1 MYASVLGFFVG
12 IVSLQFFSALPS
24 VYWLLTPLIPIAVS
38 WYFLPSY
45 LHMLHRFFL
54 MLCLGCAW
62 ATLYAQHI
70 LSWTLPED
78 LESRTVQ
85 ITGTVSSLPEVTK
98 ERTRFEFN
106 LDTLNSVP
114 EKNPKLL
121 LSWYQGAQPIHV
133 GEKWQLNVRLKRPH
147 GLANPG
153 GFDFEK
159 WLFQKKIRATGYV
172 ANQPDNTRLNEASC
186 LYSVDIFREKLA
198 QKMEQALKGE
208 ETTGM
213 IVALVMGLQKG
224 ITSPQWNVMRST
236 GTSHLMAISGMHVG
250 FVAGFMYG
258 IVNFVW
264 RRFPKLLLMLP
275 AMQAA
280 ALGGFFAAM
289 IYAAMAGFSLPTQR
303 AVIMLFVFLLGLFL
317 RSVLGIWRA
326 FTLALFIV
334 LLWDP
339 LSIFSVSFWLSFG
352 AVFAIL
358 FGMSGRLQPKGLWWK
373 YGRVQW
379 VVTLALMPLC
389 LLVFQQSSLISFF
402 ANLFAIPLVGF
413 LVLPFSLLG
422 TLFLFIYEPLATWL
436 LFFAAKSID
445 FIWWILGW
453 LGKMKF
459 SVWEQSIPTVKI
471 LFFSM
476 IGILLIMAP
485 KGVPSR
491 FLGLFC
497 FLPLFFYHTPPIKLG
512 EVSLTLLDVGQG
524 LSTFVQTQHHTLIF
538 DTGPTM
544 GADDAGGR
552 VILPFLNMMKISTI
566 DKMIISHGDDDHIG
580 GAHSV
585 LNHLSVKEILT
596 SVPEKLSY
604 KNTDAYQ
611 APLKAIGIC
620 ERGMHWEW
628 DGVMFNILYPSKD
641 RLGQGNDS
649 SCVLRIQTGEHAILL
664 TGDIEKGAEKYL
676 TENARHLLK
685 SDVIIAPHH
694 GSKTSSTLAFVQA
707 VQPTYVLYPT
717 GYKNKYRFPNAGV
730 FERYRGL
737 GAHSFDTAKEGA
749 IHLIMG
755 NAGVSQIMGYR
766 GQERKFW
773 H

>member
-1 MYASVLGFFVG
+1 MYISVIGFFLGVMSLYFFSVLPPF
-12 IVSLQFFSALPS
+12 
-24 VYWLLTPLIPIAVS
+24 YWLLMPIIPLTML
-38 WYFLPSY
+38 WCFLYS
-45 LHMLHRFFL
+45 RFHALFKFSC

-62 ATLYAQHI
+62 AI
-70 LSWTLPED
+70 LSAENILNWSLPEE
-78 LESRTVQ
+78 LEGKTIP

-98 ERTRFEFN
+98 DRTRFEFT
-106 LDTLNSVP
+106 LDTLNGRL
-114 EKNPKLL
+114 EKKPKLL
-121 LSWYQGAQPIHV
+121 LSWYLGARPIHV

-153 GFDFEK
+153 GFDYEK
-159 WLFQKKIRATGYV
+159 WLFQKKIRATGYI
-172 ANQPDNTRLNEASC
+172 ANQPGNSRIHAAHWS
-186 LYSVDIFREKLA
+186 YSIDTFRENLA
-198 QKMEQALKGE
+198 QKMEKNLKGE

-224 ITSPQWNVMRST
+224 IATSQWNVMRST

-250 FVAGFMYG
+250 FVAGFMYA
-258 IVNFVW
+258 IVNFIW
-264 RRFPKLLLMLP
+264 RRYPKLLLILP

-280 ALGGFFAAM
+280 ALGGFFSAI

-317 RSVLGIWRA
+317 RRVLSIWQA

-358 FGMSGRLQPKGLWWK
+358 FGMSGRLQSKGLWWK

-402 ANLFAIPLVGF
+402 ANIFAIPLVGF

-422 TLFLFIYEPLATWL
+422 TLFLFIYQPLAQSL
-436 LFFAAKSID
+436 LFIAAKIID
-445 FIWWILGW
+445 FIWWILAY
-453 LGKMKF
+453 LGEMKF
-459 SVWEQSIPTVKI
+459 AVWQQSIPTLSI
-471 LFFSM
+471 LFFSL
-476 IGILLIMAP
+476 IGILLMIAP
-485 KGVPSR
+485 RGIPSR
-491 FLGLFC
+491 SLGIFC
-497 FLPLFFYHTPPIKLG
+497 FLPLIFYHTFSIKVG

-524 LSTFVQTQHHTLIF
+524 LATFIQTQHHTLIF

-544 GADDAGGR
+544 GADDAGAR
-552 VILPFLNMMKISTI
+552 VILPFLSVMQISTI

-580 GAHSV
+580 GARSL
-585 LNHLSVKEILT
+585 LNNLHVKEILT
-596 SVPEKLSY
+596 SVPKKLMY
-604 KNTDAYQ
+604 KNTA
-611 APLKAIGIC
+611 IC
-620 ERGMHWEW
+620 EREMHWAW
-628 DGVMFNILYPSKD
+628 DGVTFEILHPSKN

-664 TGDIEKGAEKYL
+664 TGDIEKTTEKYL
-676 TENARHLLK
+676 VENSRHLLR
-685 SDVIIAPHH
+685 SDVVVAPHH
-694 GSKTSSTLAFVQA
+694 GSKTSSTLPFLQA

-717 GYKNKYRFPNAGV
+717 GYRNKYRFPNKAV
-730 FERYRGL
+730 FERYRAI
-737 GAHSFDTAKEGA
+737 GAQSFDTAKDGA
-749 IHLIMG
+749 IRLIMG
-755 NAGVSQIMGYR
+755 VDGVSKLTTYR
-766 GQERKFW
+766 EQEQKFW